1 MTLEQKVSLVKD
13 AKEIYGLNR
22 SLAAVDLA
30 KSTWYYH
37 QNDKV
42 DYEEKYRHLKPIL
55 EAIAR
60 EHPEYGLPRIMVEL
74 REVYGCGVNH
84 KVVEQLLR
92 LWDLRILRGTRRPTP
107 SGIYRAILEV
117 GDKANLVAQKDGI
130 GLFEVVYTDFTELV
144 YADGQRKA
152 VLMPIIA
159 HTSKLACG
167 WAVGETGDTRL
178 ALQAWEGAKQMFQ
191 SLGIAWAGMIMHH
204 DRDPVYTSYTWI
216 SQIASK
222 DELRVSYALGGAKD
236 NPEMESFNGR
246 FKNEGRS
253 LFLQA
258 QTLSEL
264 IPVVDERM
272 WYYNHGRRHSS
283 VNQVPPL
290 TFIER
295 NWADGQT

>member
-1 MTLEQKVSLVKD
+1 MTPEQKVSLVED
-13 AKEIYGLNR
+13 ARDTYGLNR

-42 DYEEKYRHLKPIL
+42 DYEEKYQHLKPLL

-74 REVYGCGVNH
+74 REVYSCGVNH
-84 KVVEQLLR
+84 KVVERLLR
-92 LWDLRILRGTRRPTP
+92 LWDLRILRGARRSSP
-107 SGIYRAILEV
+107 SGIYKAILEV
-117 GDKANLVAQKDGI
+117 GDKANLVAQKDEI

-144 YADGQRKA
+144 YADGQRKV

-167 WAVGETGDTRL
+167 WAVGETGDTHL
-178 ALQAWEGAKQMFQ
+178 ALQAWEGAKRMFR
-191 SLGIAWAGMIMHH
+191 SLGIGWEGMIMHH
-204 DRDPVYTSYTWI
+204 DRDPVYTGYAWI
-216 SQIASK
+216 SQVASK
-222 DELRVSYALGGAKD
+222 DKLRVSYALSGAKD
-236 NPEMESFNGR
+236 NPEMEAFNGR
-246 FKNEGRS
+246 FKEEGRS

-283 VNQVPPL
+283 VDQVPPL

-295 NWADGQT
+295 NWANGQT